1 MGLLLA
7 APCQCLTSGGNQT
20 TSPGRTSCTGPF
32 HSCTNPLPEVTISV
46 CPSGWLCHA
55 VLAPGLNSTEEP
67 DARAG
72 TWVENRCSI
81 RTVPVKHSAGPG
93 AEGCSPR
100 WIKCA
105 CAYVFLY
112 FVRLARTL
120 VNTVL
125 AACASF
131 VPTHSASTEMKFFI
145 CASFNPVFMA
155 AFI

>member
-1 MGLLLA
+1 MEICVMGLLLA

-81 RTVPVKHSAGPG
+81 RTGSGKTFSRAGSGRLFPPLDKNVRAHTFSFISSG
-93 AEGCSPR
+93 WRELWSILYWRPALHLYPR
-100 WIKCA
+100 T
-105 CAYVFLY
+105 
-112 FVRLARTL
+112 RPARR
-120 VNTVL
+120 
-125 AACASF
+125 
-131 VPTHSASTEMKFFI
+131 
-145 CASFNPVFMA
+145 
-155 AFI
+155 